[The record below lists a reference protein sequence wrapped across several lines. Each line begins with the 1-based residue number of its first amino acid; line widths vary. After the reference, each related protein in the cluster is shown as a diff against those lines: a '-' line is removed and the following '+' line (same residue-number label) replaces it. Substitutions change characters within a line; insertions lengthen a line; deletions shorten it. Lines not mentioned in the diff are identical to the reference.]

1 MPGANFWSVFFFLT
15 LLLLGISSTYPMLD
29 VIVTF
34 LQDRWHAKIKR
45 IYMTTGLCVAAF
57 LISIMYSTRAGYYV
71 LDGVDRWINNMT
83 LVFVVWSEVA
93 LSTSIYRYTDL
104 FEELGKPAYLLYNAG
119 YFLAQILGVAVGHAV
134 MPAAGAG
141 VGFGIYIF
149 ATIAAV
155 VIAKAPVAKAPRF
168 WGKNPVLAKF
178 WFLAFYSV
186 RPLANH
192 IADPQADN
200 ISRVT
205 SSTAT

>member
-45 IYMTTGLCVAAF
+45 IYMTTGLCVADF

-149 ATIAAV
+149 TTIAAV

-168 WGKNPVLAKF
+168 WGRSPTLEKF

-186 RPLANH
+186 SPLAYR
-192 IADPQADN
+192 IARFA
-200 ISRVT
+200 S
-205 SSTAT
+205 